1 MGQEITKPLI
11 IKTEYR
17 EDIINSILC
26 VLEMDY
32 AIFMSQQTG
41 QFYYVD
47 LGNLYTVCNTDDFKD
62 HTSYTNISE
71 IHYSLGQEVV
81 DFLISVGKVNSSEY
95 DSFLSKIMTEKAELR
110 KLNDISKLTALIHQ
124 YPDIAAQILAT

>member
-1 MGQEITKPLI
+1 MEQEQVKPLI
-11 IKTEYR
+11 IRTEYR

-26 VLEMDY
+26 VLETDY

-47 LGNLYTVCNTDDFKD
+47 LGNLYTICNVDEFKD
-62 HTSYTNISE
+62 HISFTKISE

-81 DFLISVGKVNSSEY
+81 DFLISVGKINKIEY
-95 DSFLSKIMTEKAELR
+95 ENFLSKIMTEKAELR
-110 KLNDISKLTALIHQ
+110 KLNDVSKLTALIHQ
-124 YPDIAAQILAT
+124 YPDVAAEILAK